1 MPPTSNAPKRFCSFP
16 GCGRKHNSQG
26 LCAAHVNMRNRTNG
40 APLTALRKVR
50 SHSVD
55 FAQWFWSNVDQSGGP
70 TACWPWATAKP
81 GKYGTARWPGSR
93 NDVTHRIAYELA
105 HGPIPEGMF
114 VCHECD
120 NPPCCNPG
128 PGHLFLGTN
137 RENIAD
143 MVAKGRNAHG
153 NAYPQTKLTPEVVV
167 EIRRRAAAGE
177 THDALGREF
186 GVCRVNVT
194 RVVGRRL
201 WAQVAD

>member
-1 MPPTSNAPKRFCSFP
+1 MRRRRNMSPAEF
-16 GCGRKHNSQG
+16 
-26 LCAAHVNMRNRTNG
+26 AA
-40 APLTALRKVR
+40 
-50 SHSVD
+50 
-55 FAQWFWSNVDQSGGP
+55 WFWDKVTGP
-70 TACWPWATAKP
+70 PDECWPWVGATHDK
-81 GKYGTARWPGSR
+81 GYGSLGVDGRTTT
-93 NDVTHRIAYELA
+93 THRLAYTLA
-105 HGPIPEGMF
+105 IGPIPAGMH
-114 VCHECD
+114 VLHHCD

-153 NAYPQTKLTPEVVV
+153 NAYPQTKLTPEAVV